1 MESEMIVLK
10 RKFNILNIVIVLL
23 IGVLGYFIFLPPLNV
38 TSMQFWFFVMFLLF
52 IFVILST
59 FNKISVQVIRNKK
72 FHYSVIGKLPLLI
85 FAVPILILVVNFIL
99 SPLFNSKG
107 FSSRIAIVE
116 DTEEN
121 NFISEISEVDF
132 SALPLLD
139 KDSSRRLG
147 DRVMGQMPELVS
159 QFYVS
164 NLYTQI
170 NYKNEIIR
178 VTPLEY
184 NGIFKYLSNY
194 KDGVMGYITVNSTT
208 GEANLIKLSE
218 GMKYMP
224 SAYLFKD
231 LNRHLRFSYPTKI
244 FGESNFEIDNDG
256 NPYWIT
262 PTLKYIGVELRED
275 VEGIIIT
282 DAITGKC
289 EFYKVGEV
297 PAWVDHVYNASLI
310 ISMVNDWG
318 MYREGFFNSMFGQKN
333 VVATTDGYNYMVMDD
348 DVYLYTG
355 ITSVSSDE
363 SNLGFI
369 LTNLR
374 TKDTRFYSVPGA
386 EEYSAMSS
394 AVGQVQQMRYT
405 STFPLLINLNN
416 RPTYLVSLK
425 DDAGLVKMYGFI
437 DVNDYQKV
445 VVTDSSKGIEVAA
458 NNYLNNVSF
467 DINND
472 LLEERVIMIK
482 SINTAIVDGNTYYYF
497 VGNDDKKYYVSI
509 NADSKK
515 LPFVKIGDSVK
526 IKIYNEKDVTEII
539 EITL

>member
-1 MESEMIVLK
+1 MRNKRNIFNVL
-10 RKFNILNIVIVLL
+10 ITLG
-23 IGVLGYFIFLPPLNV
+23 IGFVFYFITLPPINV
-38 TSMQFWFFVMFLLF
+38 TSMQFWMFLMFLMF
-52 IFVILST
+52 IYVILTLVSRLG
-59 FNKISVQVIRNKK
+59 IQVIRNKNIN
-72 FHYSVIGKLPLLI
+72 YGMLGKLPLVLLI
-85 FAVPILILVVNFIL
+85 IPVLIILVNFIL
-99 SPLFNSKG
+99 SPVFNSKAY
-107 FSSRIAIVE
+107 SKRINVIL
-116 DTEEN
+116 DTEES
-121 NFISEISEVDF
+121 NFTTEIMEVDF
-132 SALPLLD
+132 SSLPLLD
-139 KDSSRRLG
+139 KESSSRLG

-170 NYKNEIIR
+170 NYNNEIVR

-184 NGIFKYLSNY
+184 NGIFKYISNY
-194 KDGVMGYITVNSTT
+194 KDGVKGYITVNSTT
-208 GEANLIKLSE
+208 GEANLVKLDN

-231 LNRHLRFSYPTKI
+231 LARHLRFSYPTKI

-275 VEGIIIT
+275 VEGLIIT
-282 DAITGKC
+282 DAVSGKSKYYSV
-289 EFYKVGEV
+289 EDV
-297 PAWVDHVYNASLI
+297 PSWVDHVYNADLI

-318 MYREGFFNSMFGQKN
+318 MYREGYFNSLFGQKN

-369 LTNLR
+369 LTNMR
-374 TKDTRFYSVPGA
+374 TKETRFYSVPGA

-394 AVGQVQQMRYT
+394 ATGQVQQMRYT

-437 DVNDYQKV
+437 DVSDYQKV
-445 VVTDSSKGIEVAA
+445 VVTDSAKGIEVAA

-467 DINND
+467 EVDKS
-472 LLEERVIMIK
+472 LLEEKEITIRNI
-482 SINTAIVDGNTYYYF
+482 SSAIIDGNTYYYF
-497 VGNDDKKYYVSI
+497 VSTEEEKYYVSI
-509 NADSKK
+509 NVDSKR
-515 LPFVKIGDSVK
+515 LPFVKIGDKLK
-526 IKIYNEKDVTEII
+526 IRISNKKDVTEII
-539 EITL
+539 EIIG

>member
-1 MESEMIVLK
+1 
-10 RKFNILNIVIVLL
+10 
-23 IGVLGYFIFLPPLNV
+23 
-38 TSMQFWFFVMFLLF
+38 MQFWMFVLFLLF
-52 IFVILST
+52 IYVILNALDT
-59 FNKISVQVIRNKK
+59 FGIQIIRKGKIDFKK
-72 FHYSVIGKLPLLI
+72 FIKLPIII
-85 FAVPILILVVNFIL
+85 FIIPVLILVTNFIL
-99 SPLFNSKG
+99 SPLFNSKA
-107 FSSRIAIVE
+107 FSERINVVGDSEGSSFITEVE
-116 DTEEN
+116 
-121 NFISEISEVDF
+121 EVDF
-132 SALPLLD
+132 SSLPLLD
-139 KDSSRRLG
+139 KDSSSRLG

-164 NLYTQI
+164 SLYTQI
-170 NYKNEIIR
+170 NYNNEIVR

-184 NGIFKYLSNY
+184 NGLFKYLSNH
-194 KDGVMGYITVNSTT
+194 KNGVMGYITVNSTT
-208 GEANLIKLSE
+208 GESKLVKLDK

-231 LNRHLRFSYPTKI
+231 LARHLRFSYPTKI
-244 FGESNFEIDNDG
+244 FGQSNFEIDNEG

-262 PTLKYIGVELRED
+262 PTIKYTGVELRED
-275 VEGIIIT
+275 VSGVIIT
-282 DAITGKC
+282 NAITGENK
-289 EFYKVGEV
+289 YYDVRDI
-297 PAWVDHVYNASLI
+297 PSWVDHVYNASLI

-318 MYREGFFNSMFGQKN
+318 KYREGFFNSIFGQKN

-386 EEYSAMSS
+386 EEYSAMAS
-394 AVGQVQQMRYT
+394 ATGQVQQMRYT

-437 DVNDYQKV
+437 DVVDYQKV
-445 VVTDSSKGIEVAA
+445 VVTDSSKGIDVAA

-467 DINND
+467 DINSS
-472 LLEERVIMIK
+472 LLEEREITIK
-482 SINTAIVDGNTYYYF
+482 NINSAIIDGNTYYYF
-497 VGNDDKKYYVSI
+497 IDNNDKKYYVSI
-509 NADSKK
+509 NVDSKR
-515 LPFVKIGDSVK
+515 LPFVRVGDTLN

-539 EITL
+539 EIIG